1 MHPSPTTPRPARP
14 GAPRHP
20 LGAVAAPCLR
30 LALEVLLLTLLAAL
44 LGPRRLA
51 RAWRDAQAPLP
62 TDLAGYEFEPQ
73 DSPAP
78 FRVRS
83 IHDGTHLVCEHP
95 ILYVI
100 GPGPNL
106 GLRPLPRALPPS
118 RPRIARAPPR
128 PSARPKSPHPRQT
141 APNRGTI
148 PHAYPTSRP
157 NAPATSSAPHSIVAA
172 PTTISA

>member
-14 GAPRHP
+14 GAPRTP

-30 LALEVLLLTLLAAL
+30 LALEVLILALLAAL
-44 LGPRRLA
+44 LGPRQLA
-51 RAWRDAQAPLP
+51 RAWRHAWAPLP
-62 TDLAGYEFEPQ
+62 TDLAGYDLDPA

-118 RPRIARAPPR
+118 RIPVARAPPR
-128 PSARPKSPHPRQT
+128 P
-141 APNRGTI
+141 
-148 PHAYPTSRP
+148 
-157 NAPATSSAPHSIVAA
+157 APARNHPIRAKPPPTGGRARMPAWPRAA
-172 PTTISA
+172 PRLKSAHHRTGRFP

>member
-14 GAPRHP
+14 GAPRTP

-30 LALEVLLLTLLAAL
+30 LALGVLILALLAAL
-44 LGPRRLA
+44 IGPRQLA
-51 RAWRDAQAPLP
+51 RAWRHARAPLP
-62 TDLAGYEFEPQ
+62 TDLVAYDFEYP
-73 DSPAP
+73 DAPEP

-83 IHDGTHLVCEHP
+83 VHDGTHLVCESP

-118 RPRIARAPPR
+118 RRPVARAPPR
-128 PSARPKSPHPRQT
+128 PSARPKIPHPRQI

-148 PHAYPTSRP
+148 PHAYPISRP
-157 NAPATSSAPHSIVAA
+157 NAAATSPASHSIVAA